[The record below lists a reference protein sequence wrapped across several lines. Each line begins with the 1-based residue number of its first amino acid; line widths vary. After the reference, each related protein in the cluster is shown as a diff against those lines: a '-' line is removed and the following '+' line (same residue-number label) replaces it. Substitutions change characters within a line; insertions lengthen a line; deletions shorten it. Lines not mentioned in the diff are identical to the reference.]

1 MKKKKL
7 KRRKKILE
15 KEIFKQNYERI
26 LKIKEDFDARKI
38 DIEDIP
44 DEDVKLILDIYNLQ
58 IKKVNAEIVELK
70 EKIEQYKTRIKDAIE
85 YLNDKNSTK
94 QS

>member
-1 MKKKKL
+1 M
-7 KRRKKILE
+7 E

>member
-1 MKKKKL
+1 M
-7 KRRKKILE
+7 E

-58 IKKVNAEIVELK
+58 IKKVNAEI
-70 EKIEQYKTRIKDAIE
+70 EKAERNLIAIKPNRSNIRKP
-85 YLNDKNSTK
+85 YTSGRNKYRTNLRNNM
-94 QS
+94 

>member
-1 MKKKKL
+1 M
-7 KRRKKILE
+7 E
-15 KEIFKQNYERI
+15 KEIFKENYDRI

>member
-1 MKKKKL
+1 M
-7 KRRKKILE
+7 E
-15 KEIFKQNYERI
+15 KEIFKQNYERV

-85 YLNDKNSTK
+85 YLNDKNNSK

>member
-1 MKKKKL
+1 M
-7 KRRKKILE
+7 E
-15 KEIFKQNYERI
+15 KEIFKQNYERV

-38 DIEDIP
+38 DIEDIS

-85 YLNDKNSTK
+85 YLNEKNNSN
-94 QS
+94 

>member
-1 MKKKKL
+1 M
-7 KRRKKILE
+7 E

-58 IKKVNAEIVELK
+58 IKRVNAEIVELK

>member
-1 MKKKKL
+1 M
-7 KRRKKILE
+7 E

-85 YLNDKNSTK
+85 YLNDKNSNK